1 MRSKILKN
9 SSYLIIAQV
18 ITKVIAFFYTIFI
31 AKSLGVE
38 QFGLFIVALSYF
50 SLFASITDF
59 GIARFLIREIAKDEK
74 NIGQLLYN
82 TLILRL
88 TGLLLLLILFSV
100 FLFLFDPDKLRAT
113 LVFFAIIAVIPHAAA
128 LTLDSVFIALQKFP
142 ISGIGIVVVSLANAL
157 LGTILLKNNFGTI
170 GVVFALIFAQLIYLL
185 TLVLFSG
192 KYNISL
198 LSSISIKTIKN
209 IMIGSLPYG
218 LLTILAMLYFKIDTI
233 MLSYL
238 KGSYDAGI
246 YGASYKFLEA
256 IIFIPASV
264 SAAAFPLLAK
274 LHKEDKKRIKAF
286 YFKALKLLTLLS
298 IPITITYIIGIP
310 LIIEF
315 LLPSYKESIIVI
327 QILSLTIPF
336 MFAHAPATI
345 VLLSSDKLLKS
356 VLVFSLVTLLFNVL
370 INFALIPKFGY
381 IGSSIATVL
390 SEILSFIV
398 FFSLLRKKLF

>member
-74 NIGQLLYN
+74 NIAQLLYS
-82 TLILRL
+82 TLVLRL
-88 TGLLLLLILFSV
+88 IGLFLILILFSV
-100 FLFLFDPDKLRAT
+100 FLFIFDPDKLRAT

-142 ISGIGIVVVSLANAL
+142 ISGIGIVVVALANAI

-185 TLVLFSG
+185 TLVIFSG

-198 LSSISIKTIKN
+198 LSSISTKTIKN
-209 IMIGSLPYG
+209 IMVGSLPYG
-218 LLTILAMLYFKIDTI
+218 L
-233 MLSYL
+233 
-238 KGSYDAGI
+238 
-246 YGASYKFLEA
+246 
-256 IIFIPASV
+256 
-264 SAAAFPLLAK
+264 
-274 LHKEDKKRIKAF
+274 
-286 YFKALKLLTLLS
+286 
-298 IPITITYIIGIP
+298 
-310 LIIEF
+310 
-315 LLPSYKESIIVI
+315 
-327 QILSLTIPF
+327 
-336 MFAHAPATI
+336 
-345 VLLSSDKLLKS
+345 
-356 VLVFSLVTLLFNVL
+356 
-370 INFALIPKFGY
+370 
-381 IGSSIATVL
+381 
-390 SEILSFIV
+390 
-398 FFSLLRKKLF
+398 